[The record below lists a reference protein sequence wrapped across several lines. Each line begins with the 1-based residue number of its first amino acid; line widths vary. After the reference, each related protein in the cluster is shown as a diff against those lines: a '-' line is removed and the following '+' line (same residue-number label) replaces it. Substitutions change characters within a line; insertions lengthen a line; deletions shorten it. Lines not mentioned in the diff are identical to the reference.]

1 MRKGSTSELTRIG
14 MLAGLYAVLTVLP
27 PFSGFSYGPIQIR
40 VAEMFV
46 VLPFLYPWAKW
57 GLYLGCILA
66 NLGSPFFIWDVTIGA
81 FATLLSAYLTEK
93 MPNPYLA
100 PMPPVIVNAIFVSSY
115 VSVLS
120 GLAYPIVL
128 AQIFLGEVVSCYI
141 LGLPLLLFLVRNPSF
156 MEKLK

>member
-1 MRKGSTSELTRIG
+1 MRKGSTPELTRIG

-40 VAEMFV
+40 VAEMLA
-46 VLPFLYPWAKW
+46 VLPFVYPWAKW

-128 AQIFLGEVVSCYI
+128 LQIFLGEVVSCYI

>member
-40 VAEMFV
+40 VAEMFA
-46 VLPFLYPWAKW
+46 VLPFVYPWAKW
-57 GLYLGCILA
+57 GLYFGCILA

-81 FATLLSAYLTEK
+81 LATLLSAYLTEK

-100 PMPPVIVNAIFVSSY
+100 PMPPVIINAIFVSSY
-115 VSVLS
+115 VSFLS
-120 GLAYPIVL
+120 GLGYPIVL

-141 LGLPLLLFLVRNPSF
+141 LGLPLLLFLVRNPAF
-156 MEKLK
+156 TEKLK

>member
-40 VAEMFV
+40 VAEMFA
-46 VLPFLYPWAKW
+46 VLPFVYPWAKW

-81 FATLLSAYLTEK
+81 LATLLSAYLTEK

-115 VSVLS
+115 VSFLS
-120 GLAYPIVL
+120 GLGYPIVL